1 MPIPEPVPDLAALDL
16 LVSVGQVGSISSAA
30 AVHGVTQP
38 AASMRLRQLERVL
51 GIELLERS
59 HAGARLTPAGLSTV
73 EWAGP
78 VLHAVRALQVGVAAL
93 KQASG
98 ARLDLAA
105 SLTVADYLLP
115 GWLHRLA
122 GAEPALAVSLRT
134 GNTARVAE
142 MVADGEAEVGFIEG
156 TKPSG
161 RFASRDLC
169 QDRLVI
175 VVSPT
180 HPWAR
185 RRSPVTAG
193 MLARTPIV
201 VREVG
206 SGTRDVLAA
215 ALATHGTRL
224 STTMELG
231 STAAIKAAVM
241 GGTGP
246 AVLSY
251 LAVERELR
259 SGELVSVTC
268 RDLDLKRTIR
278 AIWPGGRPPGAAGR
292 KLVQLAADG

>member
-16 LVSVGQVGSISSAA
+16 LVTVGRVGSISAAA

-51 GIELLERS
+51 GLGLLERS

-78 VLHAVRALQVGVAAL
+78 VLHAVRDLQVGVAAL
-93 KQASG
+93 KQAAGS
-98 ARLDLAA
+98 RLDLAA

-122 GAEPALAVSLRT
+122 GAEPGLAVSLRT

-161 RFASRDLC
+161 RFASKDLC
-169 QDRLVI
+169 RDQLVI
-175 VVSPT
+175 VVSPA

-185 RRSPVTAG
+185 RRTPVTAG

-206 SGTRDVLAA
+206 SGTRDILAA
-215 ALATHGTRL
+215 ALAAHGTRL

-231 STAAIKAAVM
+231 STAAIKAAVI

-246 AVLSY
+246 AVLSR
-251 LAVERELR
+251 LAVERELQ
-259 SGELVSVTC
+259 SGELVAVTC
-268 RDLDLKRTIR
+268 GELDLERTIR
-278 AIWPGGRPPGAAGR
+278 AIWPVGRAPGAAGR